1 MFYNPFGFS
10 ALRDQ
15 NSADTQARN
24 VAPTMPGYTGLD
36 KLKFADM
43 RTPEDQIHWLYLYS
57 LTLDQNTISQEEAQA
72 LIDASADAL
81 KAYIDAQD
89 GIIEKEIAEKFNYL
103 TKLIDSLTEFSGSAF
118 DPTWGK
124 GRAIRIVNERI
135 YDLDRVFSITALE
148 CDNLSLTVSE
158 WNELAIKARE
168 YDVAAAL
175 MLDSMRAR
183 A

>member
-1 MFYNPFGFS
+1 MYSPYGFS

-36 KLKFADM
+36 KQKFADM

-72 LIDASADAL
+72 LIDASAAAL
-81 KAYIDAQD
+81 KAYIDTQD

-103 TKLIDSLTEFSGSAF
+103 VKLIDSLTEFSGSTF
-118 DPTWGK
+118 DPTYGK
-124 GRAIRIVNERI
+124 GRSIRIVNERI
-135 YDLDRVFSITALE
+135 YDLDRVFAITALE
-148 CDNLSLTVSE
+148 CDNLELTVAE

-168 YDVAAAL
+168 YDVIAAL

-183 A
+183 V